1 MARYPGRMAVAFGVQ
16 SAEGTVNGTIKA
28 LSGALALADGIVKGH
43 SDVGQYE
50 SGLEFTTGRRGR
62 SRGFA
67 SGGFTWTG
75 DDFLEE
81 EVRTFALTFP
91 LAGPRTAASTPAVDA
106 DFAFPNDVGIDAILR
121 AGGLGGAAW
130 GAGVGEE
137 YTPQN
142 AEYVTAKLW
151 LEGQHWVLMD
161 CICSLSFTLTPG
173 EIGLVKA
180 TFQGTVESVGTGTF
194 PTLTYGVQ
202 DSVSPPV
209 VESMTPVFGVGL
221 GTRGWSEL
229 EISID
234 NEIEAVADSAAV
246 GGRRAVQQ
254 GREITI
260 SMRQFDTDTDEDFVQ
275 SNVRQT
281 GTPTDDLTAT
291 TGATADGEDAIHYA
305 LDVAN
310 IQLDEQTPDRV
321 GGSSAPQITGR
332 ASATTDG
339 GEFALRFV

>member
-1 MARYPGRMAVAFGVQ
+1 MARYPGRMGVAFGVQ
-16 SAEGTVNGTIKA
+16 SAEGTVNATIKA
-28 LSGALALADGIVKGH
+28 LTGSIDLADGIVKGH

-91 LAGPRTAASTPAVDA
+91 LAGPRGTASTPAVDA

-121 AGGLGGAAW
+121 AGGLVGAAW
-130 GAGVGEE
+130 GGGVGEA
-137 YTPQN
+137 YVPQN
-142 AEYVTAKLW
+142 AEYITAKIW

-173 EIGLVKA
+173 EVGLVKA
-180 TFQGTVESVGTGTF
+180 TFSGTVESVGTGTF
-194 PTLTYGVQ
+194 PTFDYGVQ
-202 DSVSPPV
+202 DSVSAPV
-209 VESMTPVFGVGL
+209 VESMNPLFPASLGV
-221 GTRGWSEL
+221 RGWSEL

-234 NEIEAVADSAAV
+234 NDIQAVPDSAAV
-246 GGRRAVQQ
+246 GGRRAIQQ
-254 GREITI
+254 GRDVTI
-260 SMRQFDTDTDEDFVQ
+260 AMKQFDTDADEDFVQ
-275 SNVRQT
+275 TNVRQT
-281 GTPTDDLTAT
+281 GTPVDDLSLF
-291 TGATADGEDAIHYA
+291 TGATADGAAAIHYMIF
-305 LDVAN
+305 VNN

-321 GGSSAPQITGR
+321 GGSSAPGISGR
-332 ASATTDG
+332 ATSTTDG
-339 GEFALRFV
+339 GEFSLIFV